1 METRIYLVRHG
12 QIELKSEKTYIGQL
26 DLPLSP
32 EGIKQAQKLQ
42 EQLKPISLD
51 CAYTSPLNRCV
62 ETLDIL
68 LDERPMI
75 PRFTIDA
82 LQEINMGEWDGKT
95 FTEIKERYPESF
107 EQRGRELD
115 VFAPPAGE
123 SFVSLQQRVLPAF
136 AEMVKENDAKSIV
149 ILAHAGVIRVILAN
163 LFGLT
168 IKEVFKWKI
177 PYADIFKLC
186 YNQKSGKW
194 ICQNQ

>member
-1 METRIYLVRHG
+1 METQIYLVRHG
-12 QIELKSEKTYIGQL
+12 QIESKSEKAYIGQS

-32 EGIKQAQKLQ
+32 EGVEQAEKLQ
-42 EQLKPISLD
+42 EQFKPIPLD
-51 CAYTSPLNRCV
+51 CAYSSPLCRCV

-68 LDERPMI
+68 LGGRSI

-82 LQEINMGEWDGKT
+82 LQEINMGDWDGKS
-95 FTEIKERYPESF
+95 FAEIKELYLERF

-123 SFVSLQQRVLPAF
+123 SFVSLQQRVLPVF

-149 ILAHAGVIRVILAN
+149 ILTHAGVIRVILAK

-177 PYADIFKLC
+177 PYAGSLKLC
-186 YNQKSGKW
+186 YNQKNGKW

>member
-1 METRIYLVRHG
+1 METQIYLVRHG
-12 QIELKSEKTYIGQL
+12 QIELKSEKVYIGQL

-32 EGIKQAQKLQ
+32 EGLEQAEKLR
-42 EQLKPISLD
+42 ELFKTIPLD
-51 CAYTSPLNRCV
+51 CAYTSPLRRCV
-62 ETLDIL
+62 ATMDIL
-68 LDERPMI
+68 LGERQI
-75 PRFTIDA
+75 PRFRVDAFKEID
-82 LQEINMGEWDGKT
+82 MGEWDGKT
-95 FTEIKERYPESF
+95 FTEIKERYPGSY

-123 SFVSLQQRVLPAF
+123 SFVELQQRVLPVF
-136 AEMVKENDAKSIV
+136 AEVVKENDSQSIV

-177 PYADIFKLC
+177 PYAASFKLC

>member
-1 METRIYLVRHG
+1 METQIYLVRHG
-12 QIELKSEKTYIGQL
+12 QIELKNEKTYIGQL

-32 EGIKQAQKLQ
+32 EGMKQAQTLQ
-42 EQLKPISLD
+42 EQFKQISLD
-51 CAYTSPLNRCV
+51 CAYTSPLCRCV
-62 ETLDIL
+62 ATLDIL
-68 LDERPMI
+68 LGERSI
-75 PRFTIDA
+75 PRFTIEA
-82 LQEINMGEWDGKT
+82 LQEINMGDWDGKS
-95 FTEIKERYPESF
+95 FAEIEEHYPGSY

-123 SFVSLQQRVLPAF
+123 SFVALQKRVLPAF
-136 AEMVKENDAKSIV
+136 AEMVKENDTRSIV

-177 PYADIFKLC
+177 PYAASFKLC

>member
-1 METRIYLVRHG
+1 METQIFLVRHG
-12 QIELKSEKTYIGQL
+12 QIEWKSEKAYIGQL

-32 EGIKQAQKLQ
+32 EGVAQAEKLR
-42 EQLKPISLD
+42 ELFKTIPLD
-51 CAYTSPLNRCV
+51 CAYTSPLRRCV
-62 ETLDIL
+62 ATMDIL
-68 LDERPMI
+68 LGERQI
-75 PRFTIDA
+75 PRFRVDAFKEID
-82 LQEINMGEWDGKT
+82 MGEWDGKT
-95 FTEIKERYPESF
+95 FTEIKERYPGSY

-123 SFVSLQQRVLPAF
+123 SFVELQQRVLPVF
-136 AEMVKENDAKSIV
+136 AEVVKENDSQSIV

-177 PYADIFKLC
+177 PYAASFKLC

>member
-1 METRIYLVRHG
+1 METQIFLVRHG
-12 QIELKSEKTYIGQL
+12 QIEWKSEKAYIGQL

-32 EGIKQAQKLQ
+32 EGVAQAEKLR
-42 EQLKPISLD
+42 EQFKTIPLD
-51 CAYTSPLNRCV
+51 CAYTSPLSRCV
-62 ETLDIL
+62 ATMEIL
-68 LDERPMI
+68 LGERQI
-75 PRFTIDA
+75 PRFRVDA
-82 LQEINMGEWDGKT
+82 FKEINMGEWDGKT
-95 FTEIKERYPESF
+95 FTEIKERYPGSY

-123 SFVSLQQRVLPAF
+123 SFVELQQRVLPVF
-136 AEMVKENDAKSIV
+136 AEVVKENDSQSIV

-177 PYADIFKLC
+177 PYAASFKLC
-186 YNQKSGKW
+186 YNQNSGKW

>member
-1 METRIYLVRHG
+1 MENRIYLVRHG
-12 QIELKSEKTYIGQL
+12 QIELKNEKACIGQL
-26 DLPLSP
+26 DLSLSP
-32 EGIKQAQKLQ
+32 EGVKQAQTLQ
-42 EQLKPISLD
+42 EQFKPISLD
-51 CAYTSPLNRCV
+51 GAYTSPLCRCV
-62 ETLDIL
+62 ATMEIL
-68 LDERPMI
+68 LGKRQI
-75 PRFTIDA
+75 PRFQIDA
-82 LQEINMGEWDGKT
+82 FKEINMGEWDGKS
-95 FTEIKERYPESF
+95 FAEIKERYPESY

-123 SFVSLQQRVLPAF
+123 SFVALQQRVLPVF

-149 ILAHAGVIRVILAN
+149 ILTHAGVIRVILAN

-177 PYADIFKLC
+177 PYAASFKLC

>member
-1 METRIYLVRHG
+1 METQIYLVRHG
-12 QIELKSEKTYIGQL
+12 QIEWKSEKAYIGQL

-32 EGIKQAQKLQ
+32 EGVAQAEKLR
-42 EQLKPISLD
+42 ELFKTIPLD
-51 CAYTSPLNRCV
+51 CAYTSPLRRCV
-62 ETLDIL
+62 ATMDIL
-68 LDERPMI
+68 LGERQI
-75 PRFTIDA
+75 PRFRVDAFKEID
-82 LQEINMGEWDGKT
+82 MGEWDGKT
-95 FTEIKERYPESF
+95 FTEIKERYPGSY

-123 SFVSLQQRVLPAF
+123 SFVELQQRVLPVF
-136 AEMVKENDAKSIV
+136 AEVVKENDSQSIV

-177 PYADIFKLC
+177 PYAASFKLC

>member
-1 METRIYLVRHG
+1 METQIFLVRHG
-12 QIELKSEKTYIGQL
+12 QIEWKSEKAYIGQL

-32 EGIKQAQKLQ
+32 EGVAQAEKLR
-42 EQLKPISLD
+42 ELFKTIPLD
-51 CAYTSPLNRCV
+51 CAYTSPLRRCV
-62 ETLDIL
+62 ATMDIL
-68 LDERPMI
+68 LGERQI
-75 PRFTIDA
+75 PRFRVDAFKEID
-82 LQEINMGEWDGKT
+82 MGEWDGKT
-95 FTEIKERYPESF
+95 FTEIKERYPGSY

-123 SFVSLQQRVLPAF
+123 SFVELQQRVLPVF
-136 AEMVKENDAKSIV
+136 AEVVKENDSQSIV
-149 ILAHAGVIRVILAN
+149 ILAHAGVIRVILAY

-177 PYADIFKLC
+177 SYAGSFKLC